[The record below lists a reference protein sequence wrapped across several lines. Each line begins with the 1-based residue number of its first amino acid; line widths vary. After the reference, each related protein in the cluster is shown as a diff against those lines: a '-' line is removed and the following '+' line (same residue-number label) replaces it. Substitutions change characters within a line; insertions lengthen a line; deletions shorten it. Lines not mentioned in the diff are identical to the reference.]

1 MMNAWNIVGHDW
13 AVDLLSRRLEA
24 DRIGHAY
31 LFAGPAGLG
40 KALFARRLAQAINC
54 VEPTPPCGVCRSC
67 ELIAR
72 GQHPDLHLIEPENE
86 KIKIEVIRELHNV
99 LSMRPF
105 EARFRVA
112 IIHRLDRATES
123 AMDALLKTLEEP
135 PSMSKLILTADVGET
150 LLPTIV
156 SRCQVIPLRPV
167 PAVEIESALTAH
179 FDLPADAAA
188 SLARLSGGRPGWA
201 IRAAESPEAQSE
213 HTQILDALVGLLRSN
228 RAARF
233 AYAEELA
240 RYDNL
245 KPVLELWQS
254 YWRDVMLLA
263 EGSRVAPIHSDR
275 TGELQEVAYAAGPE
289 AARRALIAVRDTIHA
304 LSRNANG
311 RLALEVMLLDF
322 PYV

>member
-1 MMNAWNIVGHDW
+1 MMNSWNIVGHDW
-13 AVDLLSRRLEA
+13 AVDLLSRRLDA
-24 DRIGHAY
+24 GRIGHAY
-31 LFAGPAGLG
+31 LFAGPAGIG
-40 KALFARRLAQAINC
+40 KALFARRLAQAVNC
-54 VEPTPPCGVCRSC
+54 TGETPPCGVCRSC
-67 ELIAR
+67 DLIAR
-72 GQHPDLHLIEPENE
+72 GQHPDLHLIEPDNDR
-86 KIKIEVIRELHNV
+86 IRIEAIRDLQNA
-99 LSMRPF
+99 LSMSPF
-105 EARFRVA
+105 EARYRIAV
-112 IIHRLDRATES
+112 IHQLDRAVPA

-156 SRCQVIPLRPV
+156 SRCQVISLRPV
-167 PAVEIESALTAH
+167 PAAEIESALTAH

-201 IRAAESPEAQSE
+201 IRAAESPESQTE
-213 HTQILDALVGLLRSN
+213 HTQILDVLVGLLRSN

-245 KPVLELWQS
+245 KSVLELWQS
-254 YWRDVMLLA
+254 WWRDVMLLA
-263 EGSRVAPIHSDR
+263 EGCRVDPIHADR
-275 TGELQEVAYAAGPE
+275 ADELNEVAYAAGPE

-304 LSRNANG
+304 LSRNANS

-322 PYV
+322 PYL